1 MQTNLKQ
8 HSASL
13 FFLLLFAVITSRPAQ
28 AQSAGMSGSGNVQF
42 YIGLNAGVL
51 TNLTDITQTK
61 NRSDREERRW
71 GSGWFF
77 DAHLTPWGSAS
88 LRFMTGHLAGQR
100 GTRSFVSSLTEVTLN
115 GRLRVNMLVFP
126 DSPLNSWL
134 SLYSVTGVGFVH
146 YDTRR
151 YEGEVLRFDEP
162 GVALAM
168 PLGVGVGFHLGII
181 QDRFRIDFLLEFV
194 NRLTTTDLIDG
205 FESRKNDAYNYVS
218 FGMALGL

>member
-1 MQTNLKQ
+1 MPANLKQ
-8 HSASL
+8 HSVS
-13 FFLLLFAVITSRPAQ
+13 LLLFLLVAIIAGHPAPAQ
-28 AQSAGMSGSGNVQF
+28 TSGVGGPGNVQF

-61 NRSDREERRW
+61 NRSDPEERRW

-88 LRFMTGHLAGQR
+88 LRFMTGNLAGVR
-100 GTRSFVSSLTEVTLN
+100 DSDSFVSSLTELTLN
-115 GRLRVNMLVFP
+115 GRLRINVLVFP
-126 DSPLNSWL
+126 DSSLNNWL
-134 SLYSVTGVGFVH
+134 SLYSVTGLGFVH

-151 YEGEVLRFDEP
+151 YDDGGLIYDKV

-168 PLGVGVGFHLGII
+168 PMGAGVGFHLGSI
-181 QDRFRIDFLLEFV
+181 QDRFHIDFLIEFV

-205 FESRKNDAYNYVS
+205 LESRRNDAYNYFSLGV
-218 FGMALGL
+218 ALGF